1 MGMYLRSGIG
11 GQADQLGS
19 RGCKIWLGVVCKQ
32 VWVWTDVVVGM
43 RVSGGWVFEEAC
55 QN

>member
-1 MGMYLRSGIG
+1 MYLRSGIS

-19 RGCKIWLGVVCKQ
+19 RGCKIWLGVARKL
-32 VWVWTDVVVGM
+32 VWVWMGVVVGM
-43 RVSGGWVFEEAC
+43 EVNGGWVFEEAC